1 MLVIA
6 ARCLRVTPLWHA
18 VQDDGHAHVATLRLV
33 PAMLKPPQPSEI
45 AILGHIDQHVGH
57 GHAAKLGGAT
67 EARRGQVRDQL
78 GQEEGHGH
86 PEGVCQG
93 AHPTPSTHP
102 RRPMSML
109 PMCRDSGVAAESR
122 GVVAAALCPRGTMAK
137 RRLAHTLVGSLALY
151 RLLIPSS
158 FEVEPA
164 AGASESSPGDSAAVA
179 AAGVQAAA
187 AAMATVKAELV

>member
-1 MLVIA
+1 MSVMGTLQNWGE
-6 ARCLRVTPLWHA
+6 P
-18 VQDDGHAHVATLRLV
+18 QKPDGV
-33 PAMLKPPQPSEI
+33 KF
-45 AILGHIDQHVGH
+45 AISW
-57 GHAAKLGGAT
+57 AKKKGMAIPK
-67 EARRGQVRDQL
+67 EFVK
-78 GQEEGHGH
+78 
-86 PEGVCQG
+86 V
-93 AHPTPSTHP
+93 PTPPHPPTHP

-158 FEVEPA
+158 FKVEPA